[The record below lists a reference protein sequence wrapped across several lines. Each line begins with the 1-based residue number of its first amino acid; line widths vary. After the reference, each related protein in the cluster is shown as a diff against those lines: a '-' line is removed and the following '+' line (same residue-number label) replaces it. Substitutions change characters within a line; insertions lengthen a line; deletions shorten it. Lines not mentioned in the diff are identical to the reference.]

1 MKPIVTEAMIDRGVA
16 FALQVKIDGDY
27 GWSEYVRDLYL
38 RMQSASPHAVDMPL
52 PHPTEAMIEAAEEA
66 YMPFGDM
73 GFALMAAYAAAP
85 QAPAAPSHWAVIN
98 PGLADQYRAEAKMAR
113 SCLGFDPDAD
123 DVSPSDIRDA
133 IKAPAAPDVAGL
145 VEALK
150 EARREL
156 DSCQRVIH
164 YAGGFDPAYVD
175 GAQKA
180 LCTIDAALATHQKR
194 EGV

>member
-85 QAPAAPSHWAVIN
+85 AAP
-98 PGLADQYRAEAKMAR
+98 EA
-113 SCLGFDPDAD
+113 
-123 DVSPSDIRDA
+123 
-133 IKAPAAPDVAGL
+133 APQAAATAPVAPDVAGL
-145 VEALK
+145 VEALGSMTCAYRMAVQAGH
-150 EARREL
+150 ARITALGGDCDSVERMLADFPEYGRAVEL
-156 DSCQRVIH
+156 YKSCR
-164 YAGGFDPAYVD
+164 
-175 GAQKA
+175 
-180 LCTIDAALATHQKR
+180 AALAAHQSGGAK
-194 EGV
+194 